1 MPHAAHPA
9 SHPAPSV
16 LERRRLLLAILLAL
30 VPYALLAWRFDFV
43 SDDAYISFRYSRHL
57 AAGHGLVFNLGR
69 PPVEGFSNFLWTVY
83 LAPFARAGL
92 DLALAARL
100 TSALAGALLIGATT
114 LVATRRLGLGP
125 WGALATGLFLGCS
138 PALGLWATSGLE
150 AMPAALLV
158 FGTYAFLLSDP
169 ARQRTGAAALC
180 ALGAVAMRADG
191 LGFVG
196 LVLAAGAW
204 LWLREGRPR
213 ALGRAL
219 LLTGAAA
226 LAGFL
231 ALTLWRQAYYGEWVP
246 NTARVKAGFSP
257 WRIERGLYYVATFA
271 LVLPALAL
279 TLLLSLR
286 RWPAGTS
293 RVWLP
298 ALVVVVGN
306 VAYAVWVGGDF
317 MPFGRF
323 LLPLVPFAALLFAG
337 VWRLFG
343 GEAAPRPRL
352 AASAFATL
360 CAVQLALAAFDVNPF
375 PESLRR
381 RPHFR
386 ADRPW
391 QSEVE
396 RWRDMNRNV
405 AAWELW
411 GRALALHTTPGESI
425 VLGGIG
431 AVGYFS
437 ELVILDQYGLV
448 TPEVLEHAAPREHA
462 SPGHDRRADPAVF
475 LPLRPTFA
483 GAVVALERPLA
494 EGEALPA
501 WAFAHA
507 ADVPRLVRAQGLEGR
522 VRIERRPLP
531 EAGFPAH
538 SALYL
543 LRFERWD

>member
-1 MPHAAHPA
+1 M
-9 SHPAPSV
+9 

-30 VPYALLAWRFDFV
+30 VPFALLAWRFDFV

-83 LAPFARAGL
+83 LALFERAGL
-92 DLALAARL
+92 DVTLGARL
-100 TSALAGALLIGATT
+100 TSALCGALLVAATT
-114 LVATRRLGLGP
+114 TVAVRRLGLGFG
-125 WGALATGLFLGCS
+125 GALASGLFLGLS
-138 PALGLWATSGLE
+138 PAMGLWATSGLE
-150 AMPAALLV
+150 TMPAALAI
-158 FGTYAFLLSDP
+158 FGTYALLLSDP
-169 ARQRTGAAALC
+169 ARPRIAAAALC
-180 ALGAVAMRADG
+180 AIGAVLVRADG

-196 LVLAAGAW
+196 LVLAAGAL

-213 ALGRAL
+213 SLLRAL
-219 LLTGAAA
+219 LAVGAAA
-226 LAGFL
+226 VGAYL
-231 ALTLWRQAYYGEWVP
+231 ALTLWRHHYYGEWVP
-246 NTARVKAGFSP
+246 NTAKVKAGFSP
-257 WRIERGLYYVATFA
+257 WRLERGLYYVATFA

-279 TLLLSLR
+279 TLLLALR
-286 RWPAGTS
+286 RWPAGTA

-298 ALVVVVGN
+298 ALVLVVGN
-306 VAYAVWVGGDF
+306 LAYAVWVGGDF

-337 VWRLFG
+337 VWRALG
-343 GEAAPRPRL
+343 GEARPRPRRT
-352 AASAFATL
+352 ASAFAIL
-360 CAVQLALAAFDVNPF
+360 AALQLGLAAFDLNPL

-405 AAWELW
+405 EAWKLW
-411 GRALALHTTPGESI
+411 GRALALHTQPGESI

-437 ELVILDQYGLV
+437 ELVILDLYGLV
-448 TPEVLEHAAPREHA
+448 TPEVLEHAAPRPHA
-462 SPGHDRRADPAVF
+462 SPGHDRRADSAVF
-475 LPLRPTFA
+475 LPLEPTYA

-494 EGEALPA
+494 EGEALPG

-507 ADVPRLVRAQGLEGR
+507 ADIPRLVRAQGLEDR

-531 EAGFPAH
+531 EAGFPPH